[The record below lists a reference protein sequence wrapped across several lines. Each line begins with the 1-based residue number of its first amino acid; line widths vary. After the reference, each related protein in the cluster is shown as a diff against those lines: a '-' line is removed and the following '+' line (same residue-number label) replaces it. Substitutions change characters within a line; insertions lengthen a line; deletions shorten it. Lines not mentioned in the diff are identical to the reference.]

1 MIYYGYP
8 RCSTSRKGEKW
19 LQERK
24 VSYEF
29 KDLSKETPSA
39 DELKKWHNA
48 SGKDI
53 KKFFNTSGMKYR
65 ELDLKNRL
73 VDMSDEEKYQQ
84 YKVREADRYKLLSA
98 LDFNQT
104 WPADNLRKGNYIYG
118 EGYPEGI
125 EEALHAFLAKTSSK
139 VVLLQPEDIF
149 GVDKRQNFPG
159 TDVDKYPNWR
169 RNRPCTTSCR
179 DIQASSLVQ
188 SVE

>member
-48 SGKDI
+48 FGKDI

-73 VDMSDEEKYQQ
+73 VDMSDEEKYQLLASEGMLI
-84 YKVREADRYKLLSA
+84 KRPMVVDGDMVLIGFNEREWEEYFCSG
-98 LDFNQT
+98 
-104 WPADNLRKGNYIYG
+104 GN
-118 EGYPEGI
+118 
-125 EEALHAFLAKTSSK
+125 A
-139 VVLLQPEDIF
+139 
-149 GVDKRQNFPG
+149 
-159 TDVDKYPNWR
+159 
-169 RNRPCTTSCR
+169 
-179 DIQASSLVQ
+179 
-188 SVE
+188 